1 MEVNVSSTNYVEW
14 VFYFQRIS
22 DQKIIHSAW
31 LGKLLFLIKITQSP
45 INWSIPIHKIC
56 LLYLQASW
64 NLSVS
69 RAERVGEQEVSN
81 SVWAFLMIIINFANN
96 QSRCIYLYKHSW
108 TIIILY
114 KSLLCLIIYIIIK
127 RYYLSDKL
135 YFINQTKYIICKM
148 EKEYRLSIVS
158 LGYIGVFI
166 KRIRHHI
173 KKSKTRKRIL
183 REWYETELSY
193 KLILETTINH
203 IRESIKIK
211 FKHRLSS

>member
-1 MEVNVSSTNYVEW
+1 
-14 VFYFQRIS
+14 
-22 DQKIIHSAW
+22 
-31 LGKLLFLIKITQSP
+31 
-45 INWSIPIHKIC
+45 
-56 LLYLQASW
+56 
-64 NLSVS
+64 
-69 RAERVGEQEVSN
+69 
-81 SVWAFLMIIINFANN
+81 
-96 QSRCIYLYKHSW
+96 
-108 TIIILY
+108 
-114 KSLLCLIIYIIIK
+114 
-127 RYYLSDKL
+127 
-135 YFINQTKYIICKM
+135 M